1 MKRRSKVTGEPIKGR
16 RRKTPGPKRRNAPKA
31 GARSNRSH
39 SEKETE
45 VARLARELRQRTSDL
60 AEALEQQTATADI
73 LRVIS
78 SSPSE
83 IQPVLEAI
91 VQTAAELCAAE
102 YSILFRLRDGKYH
115 VACSNKAGTEF
126 VKFSEEH
133 PIDLDRRSLVGRT
146 ALERRWVHIEDCLAD
161 PEYGLHE
168 AARIGKHRTMLG
180 VPLLH
185 DGVAIGVIGLLRTS
199 VKPFTDKQIEL
210 VTTFASQADIAIE
223 NARLLNELRQRTAD
237 LTERTADLTE
247 ALEQQTATSE
257 VLQVISSTPGDPQ
270 PVFAT
275 MLENAVRICDATFGN
290 IFRWDGEAFQLMA
303 AHKTPP
309 AFAKARKL
317 SPIRPSPT
325 TLFGRLVATK
335 SLVHTADLAAEKQ
348 YVEERRPAYVEA
360 VELGGIRAF
369 LAVPMLKD
377 DELIGAIGLFR
388 QEVRPFTDKQ
398 IALVQNF
405 AAQAVIAIENAR
417 LLNELRQRTADLT
430 ERTADLSEALEQQT
444 ATSDVLQVISSS
456 PGDLQP
462 VFATMLE
469 NATRI
474 CDAKFGNVY
483 LWDNDAF
490 HLVATHNTPPAFAE
504 SRKRGP
510 FRPNPGHP
518 FRTLVET
525 KQVFH
530 IADVAV
536 LPGYTER
543 DPQIVEPVELGGIRT
558 CLGVPMLKDNNLIGA
573 LVVFR
578 QEVRPF
584 NKKQIALLSN
594 FAAQAVIA
602 IDNTRLL
609 NELRQRTTDLTD
621 ALDRQTA
628 SSEVLH
634 VISSSPGELEP
645 VFAAMLENAVRICG
659 AEFGSIYR
667 WEGEALHLVAAHN
680 TPPAFAEHRRRFP
693 YPRFAKT
700 GVGRMIETKTLVHV
714 TDLAAEKA
722 YIERIPETVAAVELG
737 GVRTYLAVPMLK
749 ENELIGAFTVN
760 RSEVRPF
767 TDKEIELVR
776 NFAAQAVI
784 AIENARL
791 LNELRRIPEAAD
803 RHRRC
808 SKSHQPLD
816 VRSAVR
822 ARYAGRVSGAA
833 VRSGYGIHQSRTW

>member
-1 MKRRSKVTGEPIKGR
+1 MKRRSRSGGEPIKRR
-16 RRKTPGPKRRNAPKA
+16 RRKTAAPKHRNAPKVV
-31 GARSNRSH
+31 ARSNS
-39 SEKETE
+39 SDNEQETE
-45 VARLARELRQRTSDL
+45 VARLTRELRQRTTDL

-133 PIDLDRRSLVGRT
+133 PIDVDRRSLVGRT

-185 DGVAIGVIGLLRTS
+185 DGMAIGVIGLLRTS

-257 VLQVISSTPGDPQ
+257 VLQVVSSSPSDLQ
-270 PVFAT
+270 PVFAA
-275 MLENAVRICDATFGN
+275 MLENAVRICSATFGN
-290 IFRWDGEAFQLMA
+290 IFRWDGEAFHLVA

-317 SPIRPSPT
+317 SPLHPVATSH
-325 TLFGRLVATK
+325 FGRLLETK
-335 SLVHTADLAAEKQ
+335 SVVHTPDLSAEQQ

-360 VELGGIRAF
+360 VELGGIKTF

-377 DELIGAIGLFR
+377 DELIGAFGLFR
-388 QEVRPFTDKQ
+388 HEVRPFTDKQ

-417 LLNELRQRTADLT
+417 LLNELRQ
-430 ERTADLSEALEQQT
+430 SLEQQT
-444 ATSDVLQVISSS
+444 ATSEVLQVISRS
-456 PGDLQP
+456 PSDLEP
-462 VFATMLE
+462 VFASMLA
-469 NATRI
+469 NAVRI
-474 CDAKFGNVY
+474 CDAKFGSIY
-483 LWDNDAF
+483 RWTGGAL
-490 HLVATHNTPPAFAE
+490 HLVATRNAPAGYTEARR
-504 SRKRGP
+504 SLAISVPQGDPMDRAL
-510 FRPNPGHP
+510 
-518 FRTLVET
+518 TT
-525 KQVFH
+525 KSIAH
-530 IADVAV
+530 IADLAAEPSYVA
-536 LPGYTER
+536 GR
-543 DPQIVEPVELGGIRT
+543 NPQVALPVEQGGVRT
-558 CLGVPMLKDNNLIGA
+558 CLLVPMLLENEPIG
-573 LVVFR
+573 VFTIFR

-584 NKKQIALLSN
+584 TEKEIAL
-594 FAAQAVIA
+594 
-602 IDNTRLL
+602 
-609 NELRQRTTDLTD
+609 
-621 ALDRQTA
+621 
-628 SSEVLH
+628 
-634 VISSSPGELEP
+634 
-645 VFAAMLENAVRICG
+645 
-659 AEFGSIYR
+659 
-667 WEGEALHLVAAHN
+667 
-680 TPPAFAEHRRRFP
+680 
-693 YPRFAKT
+693 
-700 GVGRMIETKTLVHV
+700 V
-714 TDLAAEKA
+714 T
-722 YIERIPETVAAVELG
+722 
-737 GVRTYLAVPMLK
+737 
-749 ENELIGAFTVN
+749 
-760 RSEVRPF
+760 
-767 TDKEIELVR
+767 

-791 LNELRRIPEAAD
+791 LRELREKTEQLAGQSQELAKLNQQLEKRVADQVGEIERMSRLRRFLPPQVADLIVASGSERSNLKATDERLPRSFATCAA
-803 RHRRC
+803 
-808 SKSHQPLD
+808 SPGSP
-816 VRSAVR
+816 R
-822 ARYAGRVSGAA
+822 APTRK
-833 VRSGYGIHQSRTW
+833 T